1 MFFHATAVVPKLLIE
16 MKTLPLLIFLVL
28 VPSLNLFAEGEKP
41 AETSKKESAKK
52 SIPLFDGK
60 TLKGWKLCNYA
71 GIGEVKVNSETGAL
85 RVTRGE
91 ILSGIRIDNFDKR
104 KLPKVN
110 YELSLEARRVEG
122 EDFFCCLTF
131 PHKKTH
137 ASFVLGGWGG
147 SVCGI
152 SSIDFMD
159 AMENSTM
166 TVRDFD
172 QGKWYKLRLLVTDN
186 RFQAFVEE
194 KKIVN
199 VGIKGRKIGMR
210 FGEIEESV
218 PLGLSTFRTTA
229 EYKNIKIRHLEDAEI
244 AAAKKLDEEDEF

>member
-1 MFFHATAVVPKLLIE
+1 MLKLIIE
-16 MKTLPLLIFLVL
+16 MKMKTFPIVLLALFSL
-28 VPSLNLFAEGEKP
+28 LNLFAEGQNP
-41 AETSKKESAKK
+41 AQKSKKESQKK
-52 SIPLFDGK
+52 SVSLFDGK

-71 GIGEVKVNSETGAL
+71 GIGEVKVNPETGAL

-131 PHKKTH
+131 PYKKTH

-172 QGKWYKLRLLVTDN
+172 QGKWYNLRLLVTDN
-186 RFQAFVEE
+186 RFQAFVGE

-218 PLGLSTFRTTA
+218 PLGLSNFRTTA
-229 EYKNIKIRHLEDAEI
+229 EYRNIKIRHLEDAEI
-244 AAAKKLDEEDEF
+244 GAAKKLDDEDEF

>member
-1 MFFHATAVVPKLLIE
+1 MTSVVLKLLIE
-16 MKTLPLLIFLVL
+16 MKMRTFPLAVLLIIF
-28 VPSLNLFAEGEKP
+28 PLFTLHAEEKNP
-41 AETSKKESAKK
+41 AQKSKKESEDK
-52 SIPLFDGK
+52 SISLFDGK
-60 TLKGWKLCNYA
+60 TLKGWKICNYA
-71 GIGEVKVNSETGAL
+71 GIGEVKVNSETSAL

-91 ILSGIRIDNFDKR
+91 ILSGVRIDNFDKR

-131 PHKKTH
+131 PFKKTH
-137 ASFVLGGWGG
+137 ASFVLGGRGG

-172 QGKWYKLRLLVTDN
+172 EGKWYKLRLLVTEN
-186 RFQAFVEE
+186 RFQGFVEE

-229 EYKNIKIRHLEDAEI
+229 EYKNISIRHLEDEEI

>member
-1 MFFHATAVVPKLLIE
+1 MPKLLIE

>member
-1 MFFHATAVVPKLLIE
+1 MLTLTLE
-16 MKTLPLLIFLVL
+16 MKMKIFPVMSVLALFSLI
-28 VPSLNLFAEGEKP
+28 NLCAEGEKP
-41 AETSKKESAKK
+41 TTSSKKETKK
-52 SIPLFDGK
+52 QSVSLFDGK

-71 GIGEVKVNSETGAL
+71 GLGEVKVSPKTGAL

-110 YELSLEARRVEG
+110 YGLSLEARRVEG

-131 PHKKTH
+131 PYKKTH

-172 QGKWYKLRLLVTDN
+172 QGKWYKLRLLVTEN
-186 RFQAFVEE
+186 RFQGFVEE

-229 EYKNIKIRHLEDAEI
+229 EYKNISIRHLEDEEI

>member
-1 MFFHATAVVPKLLIE
+1 MPKLLIE
-16 MKTLPLLIFLVL
+16 MKTFPLLIFLVL
-28 VPSLNLFAEGEKP
+28 VLSLNLFAEGEKP

-194 KKIVN
+194 KNIVN

>member
-1 MFFHATAVVPKLLIE
+1 MLKLIIE
-16 MKTLPLLIFLVL
+16 MKMKTFPIVLLALFSL
-28 VPSLNLFAEGEKP
+28 LNLFAEGQNP
-41 AETSKKESAKK
+41 AQKSKKESQKK
-52 SIPLFDGK
+52 SVSLFDGK

-71 GIGEVKVNSETGAL
+71 GIGEVKVNPKTGAL

-131 PHKKTH
+131 PYKKTH

-172 QGKWYKLRLLVTDN
+172 QGKWYNLRLLVTDN
-186 RFQAFVEE
+186 RFQAFVGE

-229 EYKNIKIRHLEDAEI
+229 EYRNIKIRHLEDAEI
-244 AAAKKLDEEDEF
+244 GAAKKLDDEDEF

>member
-1 MFFHATAVVPKLLIE
+1 MLKLIIE
-16 MKTLPLLIFLVL
+16 MKMKTFPIVLLALFSL
-28 VPSLNLFAEGEKP
+28 LNLFAEGQNPSQK
-41 AETSKKESAKK
+41 SKKESQKK
-52 SIPLFDGK
+52 SVSLFDGK
-60 TLKGWKLCNYA
+60 TLKGWKMCNYA
-71 GIGEVKVNSETGAL
+71 GMGEVKVNPETGAL

-131 PHKKTH
+131 PYKKTH

-172 QGKWYKLRLLVTDN
+172 QGKWYNLRLLVTDN
-186 RFQAFVEE
+186 RFQAFVGE

-229 EYKNIKIRHLEDAEI
+229 EYRNIKIRHLEDAEI
-244 AAAKKLDEEDEF
+244 GAAKKLDDEDEF

>member
-1 MFFHATAVVPKLLIE
+1 MLTLTLE
-16 MKTLPLLIFLVL
+16 MKMKIFPVMSVLALFSLI
-28 VPSLNLFAEGEKP
+28 NLCAEGEKP
-41 AETSKKESAKK
+41 TTSSKKETKK
-52 SIPLFDGK
+52 QSVSLFDGK

-71 GIGEVKVNSETGAL
+71 GLGEVKVSPETGAL

-131 PHKKTH
+131 PYKKTH

-172 QGKWYKLRLLVTDN
+172 EGKWYKLRLLVTEN
-186 RFQAFVEE
+186 RFQGFVEE

-229 EYKNIKIRHLEDAEI
+229 EYKNISIRHLEDEEI

>member
-1 MFFHATAVVPKLLIE
+1 MLKLLIE
-16 MKTLPLLIFLVL
+16 MKIKTFPAVICLALFSL
-28 VPSLNLFAEGEKP
+28 LNLFAEEEKP
-41 AETSKKESAKK
+41 AKTSAKK

-71 GIGEVKVNSETGAL
+71 GMGEVKVNPETGTV
-85 RVTRGE
+85 RVARGE
-91 ILSGIRIDNFDKR
+91 ILSGIRIENFDKR

-131 PHKKTH
+131 PYKKSH

-172 QGKWYKLRLLVTDN
+172 EGKWYKLRLLVSDN
-186 RFQAFVEE
+186 RFQAFVGE

-229 EYKNIKIRHLEDAEI
+229 EYKNIKIRHLENAEI

>member
-1 MFFHATAVVPKLLIE
+1 VLKLLIE
-16 MKTLPLLIFLVL
+16 MKIKTFPLAVLLIIF
-28 VPSLNLFAEGEKP
+28 SFFNLYAEEEKP
-41 AETSKKESAKK
+41 AKKSKKESEEK
-52 SIPLFDGK
+52 SISLFDGK

-110 YELSLEARRVEG
+110 YELTLEARRVDG

-131 PHKKTH
+131 PYKKTH

-172 QGKWYKLRLLVTDN
+172 QGKWYKLRLLVSEN
-186 RFQAFVEE
+186 RFQGFVGE
-194 KKIVN
+194 KQIVN
-199 VGIKGRKIGMR
+199 VGIKDRKIGMR

-229 EYKNIKIRHLEDAEI
+229 EYKNITIRHLNDKEI

>member
-1 MFFHATAVVPKLLIE
+1 MLKLIIE
-16 MKTLPLLIFLVL
+16 MKMKTFPIVLLALFSL
-28 VPSLNLFAEGEKP
+28 LNLFAEGQNP
-41 AETSKKESAKK
+41 AQKSKKESQKK
-52 SIPLFDGK
+52 SVSLFDGK
-60 TLKGWKLCNYA
+60 TLKGWKMCNYA
-71 GIGEVKVNSETGAL
+71 GMGEVKVNPETGAL

-131 PHKKTH
+131 PYKKTH

-172 QGKWYKLRLLVTDN
+172 QGKWYNLRLLVTDN
-186 RFQAFVEE
+186 RFQAFVGE

-229 EYKNIKIRHLEDAEI
+229 EYRNIKIRHLEDAEI
-244 AAAKKLDEEDEF
+244 GEAKKLDDEDEF

>member
-1 MFFHATAVVPKLLIE
+1 MLTLTLE
-16 MKTLPLLIFLVL
+16 MKMKIFPVMAVLALFSLI
-28 VPSLNLFAEGEKP
+28 NLCAEEEKP
-41 AETSKKESAKK
+41 TTSSKKETKK
-52 SIPLFDGK
+52 QSVSLFDGK

-71 GIGEVKVNSETGAL
+71 GLGEVKVSPETGAL

-131 PHKKTH
+131 PYKKTH

-172 QGKWYKLRLLVTDN
+172 EGKWYKLRLLVTEN
-186 RFQAFVEE
+186 RFQGFVEE

-218 PLGLSTFRTTA
+218 PLGLSTFCTTA
-229 EYKNIKIRHLEDAEI
+229 EYKNIKIRHLEVTEI
-244 AAAKKLDEEDEF
+244 AEAKKLDEEDEF

>member
-1 MFFHATAVVPKLLIE
+1 VLKLLIE
-16 MKTLPLLIFLVL
+16 MKMKMKIFPAVIFAALFSL
-28 VPSLNLFAEGEKP
+28 LNLFAEGEKP
-41 AETSKKESAKK
+41 EQTSKKESKEK
-52 SIPLFDGK
+52 VIPLFDGK

-71 GIGEVKVNSETGAL
+71 GIGEVKVNPETGAL

-91 ILSGIRIDNFDKR
+91 ILSGIRIDNFDKK
-104 KLPKVN
+104 KLPTVN

-131 PHKKTH
+131 PYKKTH

-229 EYKNIKIRHLEDAEI
+229 EYKNIKIRHLEITEI
-244 AAAKKLDEEDEF
+244 AEAKKLDEEDEF

>member
-1 MFFHATAVVPKLLIE
+1 MKIFPVMAVLALFSLI
-16 MKTLPLLIFLVL
+16 
-28 VPSLNLFAEGEKP
+28 NLSAEEEKP
-41 AETSKKESAKK
+41 TTSSKKETKNQSV
-52 SIPLFDGK
+52 SLFDGK

-71 GIGEVKVNSETGAL
+71 GLGEVKVSPETGAL

-131 PHKKTH
+131 PYKKTH

-172 QGKWYKLRLLVTDN
+172 EGKWYKLRLLVTEN
-186 RFQAFVEE
+186 RFQGFVEE

-229 EYKNIKIRHLEDAEI
+229 EYKNISIRHLEDEEI

>member
-1 MFFHATAVVPKLLIE
+1 VLTLTLE
-16 MKTLPLLIFLVL
+16 MKMKIFPVMAVLALFSLI
-28 VPSLNLFAEGEKP
+28 NLCAEGEKP
-41 AETSKKESAKK
+41 TPSSKKEPKK
-52 SIPLFDGK
+52 QSVSLFDGK

-71 GIGEVKVNSETGAL
+71 GLGEVKVSPETGAL

-131 PHKKTH
+131 PYKKTH

-172 QGKWYKLRLLVTDN
+172 EGKWYKLRLLVTEN
-186 RFQAFVEE
+186 RFQGFVEE

-229 EYKNIKIRHLEDAEI
+229 EYKNISIRHLEDEEI

>member
-1 MFFHATAVVPKLLIE
+1 MKIFPVMAVLALFSLI
-16 MKTLPLLIFLVL
+16 
-28 VPSLNLFAEGEKP
+28 NLCAEEEKP
-41 AETSKKESAKK
+41 TTSSKKETKK
-52 SIPLFDGK
+52 QSVSLFDGK

-71 GIGEVKVNSETGAL
+71 GLGEVKVSPETGAL

-131 PHKKTH
+131 PYKKTH

-172 QGKWYKLRLLVTDN
+172 EGKWYKLRLLVTEN
-186 RFQAFVEE
+186 RFQGFVEE

-229 EYKNIKIRHLEDAEI
+229 EYKNISIRHLEDEEI

>member
-1 MFFHATAVVPKLLIE
+1 M
-16 MKTLPLLIFLVL
+16 
-28 VPSLNLFAEGEKP
+28 
-41 AETSKKESAKK
+41 
-52 SIPLFDGK
+52 D
-60 TLKGWKLCNYA
+60 
-71 GIGEVKVNSETGAL
+71 
-85 RVTRGE
+85 
-91 ILSGIRIDNFDKR
+91 
-104 KLPKVN
+104 
-110 YELSLEARRVEG
+110 G

-131 PHKKTH
+131 PYKKTH

-172 QGKWYKLRLLVTDN
+172 QGKWYKLRLLVSEN
-186 RFQAFVEE
+186 RFQGFVGE
-194 KKIVN
+194 KQIVN
-199 VGIKGRKIGMR
+199 VGIKDRKIGMR

-229 EYKNIKIRHLEDAEI
+229 EYKNITIRHLNDKQI
-244 AAAKKLDEEDEF
+244 AAAKKLDEEDEFYTRLVIFFCDFGSIVFYGL

>member
-1 MFFHATAVVPKLLIE
+1 MPKLLIE

-28 VPSLNLFAEGEKP
+28 VLSLNLFAEGEKP

>member
-1 MFFHATAVVPKLLIE
+1 MKMKIFPVMAV
-16 MKTLPLLIFLVL
+16 LVL
-28 VPSLNLFAEGEKP
+28 FSLINLCAEGEKP
-41 AETSKKESAKK
+41 TTSSKKETKK
-52 SIPLFDGK
+52 QSVSLFDGK

-71 GIGEVKVNSETGAL
+71 GLGEVKVSPETGAL

-131 PHKKTH
+131 PYKKTH

-172 QGKWYKLRLLVTDN
+172 QGKWYKLRLLVTEN
-186 RFQAFVEE
+186 RFQGFVEE

-229 EYKNIKIRHLEDAEI
+229 EYKNISIRHLEDEEI

>member
-1 MFFHATAVVPKLLIE
+1 
-16 MKTLPLLIFLVL
+16 
-28 VPSLNLFAEGEKP
+28 
-41 AETSKKESAKK
+41 
-52 SIPLFDGK
+52 
-60 TLKGWKLCNYA
+60 
-71 GIGEVKVNSETGAL
+71 
-85 RVTRGE
+85 
-91 ILSGIRIDNFDKR
+91 
-104 KLPKVN
+104 
-110 YELSLEARRVEG
+110 
-122 EDFFCCLTF
+122 
-131 PHKKTH
+131 
-137 ASFVLGGWGG
+137 
-147 SVCGI
+147 
-152 SSIDFMD
+152 
-159 AMENSTM
+159 M